1 MAEQFLSTIQS
12 NLPEVAEKA
21 GLTYNGYGKSGA
33 GDDFFLSY
41 PLKRN
46 GKEDSIIFQAVKY
59 LPQGKDKTSLT
70 LNETFMAA
78 KKAVIEQ
85 NAARADEG
93 LEERLTTADVIR
105 ELHSTYPDGKTRV
118 YKELQGVSMVKDLKL
133 GSSVSSRYDG
143 SAGHKHNAKTKFY
156 VELPIPNQLSDTQ
169 GVEYGQSKMNAAEMV
184 AFDQAQALMQN
195 PGAVLQDVQEAANAA
210 RVGYINSQD
219 FGNGEGGS
227 IGGVVRAALAGT
239 ALNAFGSNFT
249 TNSLISRSTGQILNS
264 NKELLFEGVSLRSFN
279 FEFTFA
285 PRSKDESVR
294 VMKIIRSLKAAMAPK
309 AGKDYVPG
317 SDGFRGTGGLFLNA
331 PDVFLIK
338 YLKAGKEH
346 PFLHKFKPCAL
357 TSLRVNY
364 TGSNVYSSY
373 EDGTPTIIKMQTVF
387 NEMNPI
393 YSEDYEDAGEG
404 VGY

>member
-1 MAEQFLSTIQS
+1 MAEQFLSTIQN
-12 NLPEVAEKA
+12 NLPEVAEEA
-21 GLTYNGYGKSGA
+21 GLGYNGYGKSGA

-59 LPQGKDKTSLT
+59 LPQNTTGKTSLKINQAW
-70 LNETFMAA
+70 LDA
-78 KKAVIEQ
+78 KTAIENQNDIRAKA
-85 NAARADEG
+85 G
-93 LEERLTTADVIR
+93 LEEKLTTAEVIA
-105 ELHSTYPDGKTRV
+105 ELHATYPNGDRV
-118 YKELQGVSMVKDLKL
+118 YDNVGNMIEDLKL

-143 SAGHKHNAKTKFY
+143 FAGHKHNAKTKFY

-184 AFDQAQALMQN
+184 AFDQAQELMKN
-195 PGAVLQDVQEAANAA
+195 PGNAIQDVQEAANAA

-219 FGNGEGGS
+219 FGDGQGGS

-285 PRSKDESVR
+285 PRSKNESVR

-317 SDGFRGTGGLFLNA
+317 SDGFRGTGGLFLNS

>member
-1 MAEQFLSTIQS
+1 MAEQFLSTIQN
-12 NLPEVAEKA
+12 NLPEVAKEA

-70 LNETFMAA
+70 LDETFKAA
-78 KKAVIEQ
+78 KEAVIKQ
-85 NAARADEG
+85 NAARAEKG
-93 LEERLTTADVIR
+93 LEEELTTADVIR

-143 SAGHKHNAKTKFY
+143 FAGHKHNAKTKFY

-184 AFDQAQALMQN
+184 AFDQAQELMKN
-195 PGAVLQDVQEAANAA
+195 PGNAIQDVQEAANAA

-219 FGNGEGGS
+219 FGDGNGNS

-264 NKELLFEGVSLRSFN
+264 NKELLFEGVNLRSFN

-285 PRSKDESVR
+285 PRSKNESVR

-317 SDGFRGTGGLFLNA
+317 SEGFRGTGGLFLNA
-331 PDVFLIK
+331 PDIFLIK
-338 YLKAGKEH
+338 YLKEGKEH